1 MNIIIPMAGLGNRF
15 VQSGYS
21 TPKPLIRLGDK
32 TILEYILN
40 MYNKDDDFVFIC
52 NNTYNSNDFIYIFRN
67 AGLFR
72 RTYY

>member
-15 VQSGYS
+15 VESGYS

-40 MYNKDDDFVFIC
+40 MYNKDDNFVFIC
-52 NNTYNSNDFIYIFRN
+52 NNIYNSNDFIYKICP
-67 AGLFR
+67 
-72 RTYY
+72 